1 MAGAETVQDSVES
14 QELCGSTMTLMTVSV
29 GVIVANIYYAQ
40 PLLADIA
47 RAFGLSAASA
57 GAVAMLSQIGSAL
70 GMLFFVPL
78 GDVREKRALIT
89 LLVSSAAVSLALTA
103 MAPNKVWL
111 SLAMM
116 AVGLTASTVHVIV
129 PFAAQLAPARQRG
142 RVVGMVLSGLLFGIL
157 LARTFSGFLGAAFGW
172 RAVYWLAAIGM
183 LLLATLL
190 RARLPRAE
198 PHVQLAWPEMM
209 RSIGRLVRDYPE
221 LREAAVL
228 GALFFASFSAFW
240 TTLVFLLQTPPYHYG
255 SSVAG
260 LFGLVG
266 AAGALG
272 APVVGRMADRYG
284 PRRTILL
291 GLLLTV
297 AAYLVLAFLGKILAG
312 LVVGVLLLDLG
323 VQAGH
328 VSNQTRIYDLLPSAR
343 NRLNTVYMVSYF
355 IGGAGGS
362 YCGALCWRYW
372 GWMGVCVFGL
382 AALSIGLGVYAAE
395 FAGRRTA

>member
-1 MAGAETVQDSVES
+1 
-14 QELCGSTMTLMTVSV
+14 
-29 GVIVANIYYAQ
+29 
-40 PLLADIA
+40 
-47 RAFGLSAASA
+47 
-57 GAVAMLSQIGSAL
+57 
-70 GMLFFVPL
+70 
-78 GDVREKRALIT
+78 
-89 LLVSSAAVSLALTA
+89 
-103 MAPNKVWL
+103 
-111 SLAMM
+111 
-116 AVGLTASTVHVIV
+116 
-129 PFAAQLAPARQRG
+129 
-142 RVVGMVLSGLLFGIL
+142 
-157 LARTFSGFLGAAFGW
+157 
-172 RAVYWLAAIGM
+172 VYWLGAIVMM
-183 LLLATLL
+183 LLAALL
-190 RARLPRAE
+190 RVRLPRAE
-198 PHVQLAWPEMM
+198 PQVQLAWLDMM

-284 PRRTILL
+284 PRRTILR

-297 AAYLVLAFLGKILAG
+297 AAYAVLAFSGKILAG
-312 LVVGVLLLDLG
+312 LIVGVLLLDLG

-328 VSNQTRIYDLLPSAR
+328 VSNQTRIYGLLPSAR

-355 IGGAGGS
+355 IGGAAGS

-372 GWMGVCVFGL
+372 GWIGVCGFGI
-382 AALSIGLGVYAAE
+382 AALGIGLGVYATE
-395 FAGRRTA
+395 LTGRRIARHT